1 MYIVK
6 VTFMCYTEGMKLKE
20 ALKEI
25 KRLQQQNQQLEEKQ
39 HVLLKQHDD
48 LTSEYEK
55 ALRLLFEANEK
66 LNLVLKEKEN
76 VVEKYTIERIKKFIP
91 QTEVTKPIIINEVEA
106 LVKESRVRKEKSKNF
121 ENFDFERHVS
131 ETRYEKPDM
140 DACPSCG
147 HDLSIASEKVRYVV
161 ESIPATLKV
170 TKIIK
175 QSCKCNV
182 CNPKDNQI
190 YYPLST
196 SLFPGGIMTHSFA
209 AFISYHKYELGIP
222 FEHLSRHIK
231 ETLDIEISKQNLA
244 LYMARVANILAPLYQ
259 KMKDDL
265 LHNQVRVIHADET
278 TLSISKRPESDMDRK
293 KSYVYVYTSSYYDRQ
308 IAIYD
313 FHESRAIDRTAA
325 WLSDYQG
332 TIVCDDFKGYTKL
345 KKDNPNIKL
354 QRCFAHVR
362 RRFADIVITLPEEN
376 HSLSYAKKILDVIGK
391 LFYLESIYKKEKL
404 IAPDLLKRRNKEH
417 PPILKELEELLF
429 NHVYKPGSAL
439 EGAVNY
445 AKNIWHDL
453 STYLTSGYIEIS
465 NNIAERAVKP
475 FVINRKVFMTSG
487 SYDGARYT
495 TLLFSIIRT
504 ARMNDL
510 NVSKYLE
517 YVLDNIQTKD
527 IKDLLPYSSSLDKS
541 LRNT

>member
-1 MYIVK
+1 
-6 VTFMCYTEGMKLKE
+6 MCYNKRMNLKE

-25 KRLQQQNQQLEEKQ
+25 KRLEQENKTLSVKHQSLADEHEK
-39 HVLLKQHDD
+39 
-48 LTSEYEK
+48 T
-55 ALRLLFEANEK
+55 LRLLFEANEK
-66 LNLVLKEKEN
+66 LNLILIEKEN

-91 QTEVTKPIIINEVEA
+91 QTEVMKPVIINEVET
-106 LVKESRVRKEKSKNF
+106 LVKERKIRKEKSKHF
-121 ENFDFERHVS
+121 STFDFERHVS
-131 ETRYEKPDM
+131 ETRYEKPEI

-147 HDLSIASEKVRYVV
+147 HDLSVASEKVRYVV

-175 QSCKCNV
+175 QSCKCAK
-182 CNPKDNQI
+182 CNPKDNHI

-196 SLFPGGIMTHSFA
+196 SLFPGSIMTHSFA
-209 AFISYHKYELGIP
+209 SFIAYHKYELGIP

-244 LYMARVANILAPLYQ
+244 LYMAKMAHILAPLYRQ
-259 KMKDDL
+259 MKEDL
-265 LHNQVRVIHADET
+265 LHNRAKVIHADET
-278 TLSISKRPESDMDRK
+278 TLSISKRPEMDKERK
-293 KSYVYVYTSSYYDRQ
+293 KSYVYVYTSSYYDAQ

-325 WLSDYQG
+325 WLTDYEG
-332 TIVCDDFKGYTKL
+332 VVVCDDFKGYTKL

-362 RRFADIVITLPEEN
+362 RRFSDIVKTLPEEN
-376 HSLSYAKKILDVIGK
+376 HSSSHAKKILDVIGQ
-391 LFYLESIYKKEKL
+391 LFHLESIYKHEKL
-404 IAPDLLKRRNKEH
+404 NVTDILKRRNKEH
-417 PPILKELEELLF
+417 PVILKELEELLF
-429 NHVYKPGSAL
+429 NHVYKPESAL
-439 EGAVNY
+439 ESAVNY
-445 AKNIWHDL
+445 AKNIWSDL
-453 STYLTSGYIEIS
+453 STYLSSGYIEIS

-527 IKDLLPYSSSLDKS
+527 IKDLLPYSPKLEKS

>member
-1 MYIVK
+1 MN
-6 VTFMCYTEGMKLKE
+6 LKE

-25 KRLQQQNQQLEEKQ
+25 KRLQQQNKRLEEKQ
-39 HVLLKQHDD
+39 QVLSKQHDD
-48 LTSEYEK
+48 LTGAYEK

-66 LNLVLKEKEN
+66 LNLILKDKEN

-91 QTEVTKPIIINEVEA
+91 QTEVMKPVIINEVEA
-106 LVKESRVRKEKSKNF
+106 LVKEKKARKEKSKNF

-131 ETRYEKPDM
+131 ETRYEKPEM

-147 HDLSIASEKVRYVV
+147 HDLTIASEKVRYVV

-175 QSCKCNV
+175 QSCKCSV

-196 SLFPGGIMTHSFA
+196 SLFPGSIMTHSFA
-209 AFISYHKYELGIP
+209 SFVCYHKYELGIP

-231 ETLDIEISKQNLA
+231 ETLDIDVSKQNLA
-244 LYMARVANILAPLYQ
+244 LYMAKVASILKPIYEH
-259 KMKDDL
+259 MKKDL
-265 LHNQVRVIHADET
+265 LHNQAKVIHADET
-278 TLSISKRPESDMDRK
+278 TLSISKRPEVDQDRK

-325 WLSDYQG
+325 WLSDFQG

-362 RRFADIVITLPEEN
+362 RRFADIVKTLPEEN

-391 LFYLESIYKKEKL
+391 LFYLESMYKKEKL
-404 IAPDLLKRRNKEH
+404 TAQNLLKRRNKEH
-417 PPILKELEELLF
+417 LPILKELEDLLF

-445 AKNIWHDL
+445 AKNVWSDL

-475 FVINRKVFMTSG
+475 FVINRKIFMTSG

-504 ARMNDL
+504 ARINDL

-517 YVLDNIQTKD
+517 YVL
-527 IKDLLPYSSSLDKS
+527 
-541 LRNT
+541 

>member
-362 RRFADIVITLPEEN
+362 RRFADIVKTLPEEN

>member
-6 VTFMCYTEGMKLKE
+6 VNIICYTEDMNLKE

-25 KRLQQQNQQLEEKQ
+25 KRLEKLNQ
-39 HVLLKQHDD
+39 D
-48 LTSEYEK
+48 LSNEHEMT
-55 ALRLLFEANEK
+55 LRLLFEANEK
-66 LNLVLKEKEN
+66 LNLILKDKEN
-76 VVEKYTIERIKKFIP
+76 VIEKYTIERIKKFIP
-91 QTEVTKPIIINEVEA
+91 QTEVIKPVIINEVEG
-106 LVKESRVRKEKSKNF
+106 LVKETKVRKEKSKNF
-121 ENFDFERHVS
+121 GNFDFERHVS
-131 ETRYEKPDM
+131 EIRYEKPEIG
-140 DACPSCG
+140 ACPSCG
-147 HDLSIASEKVRYVV
+147 HDLSVASEKVRYVV

-175 QSCKCNV
+175 QSCKCSV

-190 YYPLST
+190 YYPVSS
-196 SLFPGGIMTHSFA
+196 SLFPGSIMTHSFA
-209 AFISYHKYELGIP
+209 SFIAYHKYELGIP

-231 ETLDIEISKQNLA
+231 ETLDIELSKQNLA
-244 LYMARVANILAPLYQ
+244 LYMAKVANILAPLYH

-265 LHNQVRVIHADET
+265 LHNQVSVIHADET
-278 TLSISKRPESDMDRK
+278 TLSISKRPEADTLRK
-293 KSYVYVYTSSYYDRQ
+293 KSYVYVYTSSYYDQQ

-325 WLSDYQG
+325 WLSDYAG
-332 TIVCDDFKGYTKL
+332 VVVCDDYAGYTKL
-345 KKDNPNIKL
+345 KKNNPNIKL

-362 RRFADIVITLPEEN
+362 RRFSDIVKTLPEEN
-376 HSLSYAKKILDVIGK
+376 HSTSHAKKILDVIGK

-404 IAPDLLKRRNKEH
+404 TAPDLLKRRNIEH
-417 PPILKELEELLF
+417 PLILKELEELLF
-429 NHVYKPGSAL
+429 NHVYKLGSAL

-445 AKNIWHDL
+445 AKKVWPEL

-517 YVLDNIQTKD
+517 YVLDNIQNKRLE
-527 IKDLLPYSSSLDKS
+527 DLLPYSVSLDKS
-541 LRNT
+541 LKNT

>member
-1 MYIVK
+1 MN
-6 VTFMCYTEGMKLKE
+6 LKE
-20 ALKEI
+20 ALNEI
-25 KRLQQQNQQLEEKQ
+25 KRLEQENKTLSVKHRDLEVHHQDLNKTY
-39 HVLLKQHDD
+39 HD
-48 LTSEYEK
+48 LTNEHEK
-55 ALRLLFEANEK
+55 TLRLLFEANEK
-66 LNLVLKEKEN
+66 LNHILKEKEN
-76 VVEKYTIERIKKFIP
+76 VVEKYTIERVKKFIP
-91 QTEVTKPIIINEVEA
+91 QTEVMKPVIINEVET
-106 LVKESRVRKEKSKNF
+106 LVKEKRVRKEKSKHF

-131 ETRYEKPDM
+131 ETRYEKPEISS
-140 DACPSCG
+140 CPSCG
-147 HDLSIASEKVRYVV
+147 HDLSLASEKVRYVV

-175 QSCKCNV
+175 QSCKCSA

-196 SLFPGGIMTHSFA
+196 SLFPGSIMTHSFA
-209 AFISYHKYELGIP
+209 SSIAYHKYELGIP

-244 LYMARVANILAPLYQ
+244 FYMAKVANILKPIYHT
-259 KMKDDL
+259 MKEDL
-265 LHNQVRVIHADET
+265 LHNQAKVIHADET
-278 TLSISKRPESDMDRK
+278 TLSISKRPETDKERK

-325 WLSDYQG
+325 WLTDYEG

-362 RRFADIVITLPEEN
+362 RRFADIVKTLPEEN
-376 HSLSYAKKILDVIGK
+376 HSSSYAKKILDVIGQ
-391 LFYLESIYKKEKL
+391 LFHMESLYKKEKL
-404 IAPDLLKRRNKEH
+404 NAKDILIRRNKEH
-417 PPILKELEELLF
+417 PPILKELEDLLF
-429 NHVYKPGSAL
+429 NHVYKPGSVL
-439 EGAVNY
+439 ESAVNY
-445 AKNIWHDL
+445 AKNIWGDL

-510 NVSKYLE
+510 NVSRYLE

-527 IKDLLPYSSSLDKS
+527 IKDLLPYSPKLDKS
-541 LRNT
+541 LRNA

>member
-1 MYIVK
+1 MN
-6 VTFMCYTEGMKLKE
+6 LKE
-20 ALKEI
+20 ALKKN
-25 KRLQQQNQQLEEKQ
+25 KRLEKLNQTLEEK
-39 HVLLKQHDD
+39 HRNLAI
-48 LTSEYEK
+48 EYEK
-55 ALRLLFEANEK
+55 ILRLLFEANEK
-66 LNLVLKEKEN
+66 LNLLLEDKEN

-91 QTEVTKPIIINEVEA
+91 QTEVMNPVIINEVEA
-106 LVKESRVRKEKSKNF
+106 LVKEKRVRKEKSKNF

-131 ETRYEKPDM
+131 ETRYEKPEETV
-140 DACPSCG
+140 CPSCG

-175 QSCKCNV
+175 QSCKCSV

-196 SLFPGGIMTHSFA
+196 SLFPGSIMTHSFA

-231 ETLDIEISKQNLA
+231 ETLDIELSKQNLA
-244 LYMARVANILAPLYQ
+244 LYMAKMATILKPIYH
-259 KMKDDL
+259 KMKEDL

-278 TLSISKRPESDMDRK
+278 TLSISKRPEVDIGRK

-325 WLSDYQG
+325 WLSDYEG

-345 KKDNPNIKL
+345 KKDNPKIKL

-362 RRFADIVITLPEEN
+362 RRFSDIVKTLPEEN
-376 HSLSYAKKILDVIGK
+376 LSSSYAKRILDVIGR
-391 LFYLESIYKKEKL
+391 LFHLESIYKIERLTATDIL
-404 IAPDLLKRRNKEH
+404 IRRNEEH
-417 PPILKELEELLF
+417 PAILKELEDLLF
-429 NHVYKPGSAL
+429 NPVYKPGSAL
-439 EGAVNY
+439 DGAVKY

-475 FVINRKVFMTSG
+475 FVINRKIFMTSG

-517 YVLDNIQTKD
+517 YVLDHIQTKD
-527 IKDLLPYSSSLDKS
+527 IKDLLPYSPVLDKS

>member
-6 VTFMCYTEGMKLKE
+6 VIFICYTEDMNLKE
-20 ALKEI
+20 TLKE
-25 KRLQQQNQQLEEKQ
+25 LN
-39 HVLLKQHDD
+39 LLKQQYQA
-48 LTSEYEK
+48 LEK
-55 ALRLLFEANEK
+55 EHEMTLHLLFEANEK
-66 LNLVLKEKEN
+66 LNELLKEKEN

-91 QTEVTKPIIINEVEA
+91 QTEVMNPMILNEVEG
-106 LVKESRVRKEKSKNF
+106 LVKEKKVRKEKSRNF
-121 ENFDFERHVS
+121 ESFDFERHVS
-131 ETRYEKPDM
+131 EIRYEKPEETV
-140 DACPSCG
+140 CLSCG

-175 QSCKCNV
+175 QSCKCSV

-196 SLFPGGIMTHSFA
+196 SLFPGSIMTHSFA

-222 FEHLSRHIK
+222 FEHLSRHLK
-231 ETLDIEISKQNLA
+231 ETLDIDVSKQNLA
-244 LYMARVANILAPLYQ
+244 LYMAKMSNILKPIYH

-265 LHNQVRVIHADET
+265 LHNQAKVIHADET
-278 TLSISKRPESDMDRK
+278 TLSISKRPESDLDRK

-325 WLSDYQG
+325 WLSDYAG
-332 TIVCDDFKGYTKL
+332 VVVCDDYAGYTKL
-345 KKDNPNIKL
+345 KKNNPNIKL

-362 RRFADIVITLPEEN
+362 RRFADIVKTLPKEN
-376 HSLSYAKKILDVIGK
+376 LSSSYAKKVLDVIGK

-404 IAPDLLKRRNKEH
+404 IAFDLLKRRNKEH
-417 PPILKELEELLF
+417 PPILKELEDLLF

-439 EGAVNY
+439 DGAVKY
-445 AKNIWHDL
+445 AKNIWSDL

-475 FVINRKVFMTSG
+475 FVINRKVSMTSG

-504 ARMNDL
+504 ARINDL

-517 YVLDNIQTKD
+517 YVLDNIQTKA
-527 IKDLLPYSSSLDKS
+527 IKDLLPYSEKLDKS